1 MNLINLDIDDT
12 HKGVGKAMVL
22 FRIWDTRVGA
32 MPSITAMIILQILR
46 IQTYHCLTK
55 FDRSVFVNL
64 KPILIFL
71 AFILLGFL
79 SWNYLS

>member
-32 MPSITAMIILQILR
+32 MPSITAMIILEYRLH
-46 IQTYHCLTK
+46 HCLTN

-71 AFILLGFL
+71 AFILLGF
-79 SWNYLS
+79 YLDTIGVN